1 MIAEETEAKGI
12 FVLSLPDEELA
23 RLAAGGRLDCFEEL
37 LARYR
42 DRVYRICY
50 RCAGN
55 ADDAEDW
62 AQECFVRTFRQ
73 LGHFDPSLPFAPWLL
88 RLVANTCINLA
99 KARARHA
106 EPCEP
111 NFLAELAGA
120 DWEPDPLQKLVAGEE
135 ESVILGAI
143 AGLPPALRIAV
154 TLRVVDELSFREL
167 SEVLGVPLQTA
178 ATRVRRAL
186 EQVRQTLMR
195 QNHAPKSTQ
204 GRAAEERRKHRGG
217 VK

>member
-1 MIAEETEAKGI
+1 MLGT
-12 FVLSLPDEELA
+12 PDEELA

-37 LARYR
+37 LTRYR

-62 AQECFVRTFRQ
+62 AQECFVRAYRQ
-73 LGHFDPSLPFAPWLL
+73 MRHFNPSLPFAPWLL
-88 RLVANTCINLA
+88 RLVSNSCVNLA

-111 NFLAELAGA
+111 NSLAERAGPNL
-120 DWEPDPLQKLVAGEE
+120 EPDPLQKLVAGEE
-135 ESVILGAI
+135 ESIVLGAI
-143 AGLPPALRIAV
+143 AGLPPALRMAV

-186 EQVRQTLMR
+186 EQVRQTLER
-195 QNHAPKSTQ
+195 QNYETPSARGCAT
-204 GRAAEERRKHRGG
+204 AARRETREGLR
-217 VK
+217 

>member
-1 MIAEETEAKGI
+1 MLGI
-12 FVLSLPDEELA
+12 PDEELA
-23 RLAAGGRLDCFEEL
+23 RLAAGGRVDCFEEL

-50 RCAGN
+50 RCAGQ

-62 AQECFVRTFRQ
+62 AQECFVRAYRQ
-73 LGHFDPSLPFAPWLL
+73 LRHFDPGLPFAPWLL
-88 RLVANTCINLA
+88 RLVSHTCINLA

-106 EPCEP
+106 QCREPDWLDER
-111 NFLAELAGA
+111 A
-120 DWEPDPLQKLVAGEE
+120 DGRPDPLRQLIQGEE
-135 ESVILGAI
+135 ERAILGAI
-143 AGLPPALRIAV
+143 GGLPPALRMAV

-186 EQVRQTLMR
+186 QQVRQTLIR
-195 QNHAPKSTQ
+195 QHHAPESSHQDALEK
-204 GRAAEERRKHRGG
+204 RRQRRGG
-217 VK
+217 IQ

>member
-1 MIAEETEAKGI
+1 
-12 FVLSLPDEELA
+12 VLSTPDEELA
-23 RLAAGGRLDCFEEL
+23 RRAADGHLGCFEEL

-62 AQECFVRTFRQ
+62 AQECFVRAFRQ
-73 LGHFDPSLPFAPWLL
+73 LRHFDPALPFAPWLL
-88 RLVANTCINLA
+88 RLVSNSCINLA
-99 KARARHA
+99 KARSRHA

-111 NFLAELAGA
+111 NVLAERAGA
-120 DWEPDPLQKLVAGEE
+120 DPQPDPLQELLAREE
-135 ESVILGAI
+135 ADAVLQAIGA
-143 AGLPPALRIAV
+143 LPPALRIAV
-154 TLRVVDELSFREL
+154 TLRVVDQLSLREL

-186 EQVRQTLMR
+186 EQVRQTLDR
-195 QNHAPKSTQ
+195 QSSSHASTSSTSASA
-204 GRAAEERRKHRGG
+204 GERRPQHKSRRA
-217 VK
+217 KEE

>member
-1 MIAEETEAKGI
+1 MLGT
-12 FVLSLPDEELA
+12 PDEELA
-23 RLAAGGRLDCFEEL
+23 RHATGGRLDCFEEL

-50 RCAGN
+50 RYAGN

-62 AQECFVRTFRQ
+62 AQECFVRAYRQ
-73 LGHFDPSLPFAPWLL
+73 LRRFDPALPFAPWLL
-88 RLVANTCINLA
+88 RLVSNTCINLA

-106 EPCEP
+106 GNCGSEVLE
-111 NFLAELAGA
+111 NYA
-120 DWEPDPLQKLVAGEE
+120 DSEPDPLQKLVAREE
-135 ESVILGAI
+135 DGAVLRAI
-143 AGLPPALRIAV
+143 GSLPPALRVAV

-186 EQVRQTLMR
+186 EQVRQTLVR
-195 QNHAPKSTQ
+195 QEYAPENRQHSATKIQS
-204 GRAAEERRKHRGG
+204 KHRGG
-217 VK
+217 VQ